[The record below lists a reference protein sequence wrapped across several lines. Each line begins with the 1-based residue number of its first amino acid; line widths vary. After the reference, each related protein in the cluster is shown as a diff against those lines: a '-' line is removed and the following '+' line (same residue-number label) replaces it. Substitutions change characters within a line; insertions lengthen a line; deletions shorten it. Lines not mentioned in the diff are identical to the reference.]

1 MFVLLAYST
10 SATLAIACIT
20 LLAASALVAVV
31 GTRIVRSKEWR
42 QVRQARPKQQERN
55 WRPAR
60 KAPPKNCD

>member
-31 GTRIVRSKEWR
+31 GTRIVRSKERR
-42 QVRQARPKQQERN
+42 QVRKARQQ
-55 WRPAR
+55 
-60 KAPPKNCD
+60 